1 MSRQSLTG
9 HTLYVQTKS
18 YWTYK
23 ICLDKVLLDIQNMSR
38 LRLAGHTEDVQT
50 KSYWTYRICLKKS
63 NRTGEHGITFISDI
77 KVHLRSS

>member
-50 KSYWTYRICLKKS
+50 KSYWTYRRCPDKVLLDIQNMSKKVKQ
-63 NRTGEHGITFISDI
+63 NW
-77 KVHLRSS
+77 